1 MSVVVTDM
9 QLFGLT
15 YSCGFETKPREPALK
30 PLGATT
36 WLDNRFLPD
45 SRSVKTGQVTGQG
58 LTPDLMDLADLTERQ
73 AQSSKV
79 KRRQP
84 NGANYWWRRH
94 CILICRT
101 IARHPEKKAKFRKST
116 SSSLLLRFLPCN
128 HVIHYEL
135 LLEET
140 GRMFVVC

>member
-9 QLFGLT
+9 QSFGLT
-15 YSCGFETKPREPALK
+15 YSCRFETKPREPALK

-58 LTPDLMDLADLTERQ
+58 LTPDLMDLADLTEHQ

-79 KRRQP
+79 KCHQP
-84 NGANYWWRRH
+84 NGANYWCVRVSPADKSNCHGGWLAKGSGIYSTNLSIK
-94 CILICRT
+94 CSGMWNI
-101 IARHPEKKAKFRKST
+101 PKKHIPRMPQ
-116 SSSLLLRFLPCN
+116 LRGFTDY
-128 HVIHYEL
+128 HQ
-135 LLEET
+135 
-140 GRMFVVC
+140 